1 MPKRL
6 LTVLLITLA
15 GCTTTTAPKIAQ
27 VSAGQW
33 VDEQITQSA
42 GTLNQAQIR
51 LHQTS
56 AARAWAPITAPALV
70 FTPAPKPAQ
79 VSVPKGKPL
88 DRVVPVTGG

>member
-15 GCTTTTAPKIAQ
+15 GCTTTTTPKTAQ
-27 VSAGQW
+27 VSAGLW
-33 VDEQITQSA
+33 VDEQIAQSA
-42 GTLNQAQIR
+42 GSLNQAQIR

-56 AARAWAPITAPALV
+56 AARAWAPITSPALV
-70 FTPAPKPAQ
+70 FTPDPVPAQ
-79 VSVPKGKPL
+79 VSVPKLKPL